1 MDQIGSHITCSHH
14 SPPICHHGV
23 HTRGD
28 ALGFCVC
35 TPHGTKVQGFAL
47 GICPLETWSV
57 VWSAQLAGANQL
69 HAQTPSGSEAVSTTQ
84 CIPRLEGSVFVGK
97 SLLDLWACYSNCS
110 DREQSGCEGSCACLC
125 AIVTQITQI
134 RTYDCVR
141 IAMRWYLQ
149 SGTEEAE
156 RMSGSG
162 LSTVA
167 PSLSLNIMFACSHL
181 VYVFIVIQTFR
192 STCDNGADWHG
203 SSWTL
208 NGADDCCHMV
218 LSV

>member
-1 MDQIGSHITCSHH
+1 
-14 SPPICHHGV
+14 
-23 HTRGD
+23 
-28 ALGFCVC
+28 
-35 TPHGTKVQGFAL
+35 
-47 GICPLETWSV
+47 
-57 VWSAQLAGANQL
+57 
-69 HAQTPSGSEAVSTTQ
+69 
-84 CIPRLEGSVFVGK
+84 
-97 SLLDLWACYSNCS
+97 
-110 DREQSGCEGSCACLC
+110 
-125 AIVTQITQI
+125 
-134 RTYDCVR
+134 
-141 IAMRWYLQ
+141 MRWYLQ

-167 PSLSLNIMFACSHL
+167 PSLSLNVMFAFSHL
-181 VYVFIVIQTFR
+181 VYVLIVIQTFR

>member
-1 MDQIGSHITCSHH
+1 M
-14 SPPICHHGV
+14 
-23 HTRGD
+23 
-28 ALGFCVC
+28 
-35 TPHGTKVQGFAL
+35 

-57 VWSAQLAGANQL
+57 VWSVQLAGANQL
-69 HAQTPSGSEAVSTTQ
+69 HAQTPFGSEAVSTTQ

-97 SLLDLWACYSNCS
+97 SLLDVWSCYSNCS
-110 DREQSGCEGSCACLC
+110 DREQSGCAGTCACLC

-149 SGTEEAE
+149 SGTEEAG

-167 PSLSLNIMFACSHL
+167 PSLSLNIMLAFRHL
-181 VYVFIVIQTFR
+181 FHVFIVIQTFR
-192 STCDNGADWHG
+192 STCDNEADRHG

-218 LSV
+218 LSFKTAERRSDGL

>member
-1 MDQIGSHITCSHH
+1 MWSAVASNLFLPTHPH
-14 SPPICHHGV
+14 P
-23 HTRGD
+23 
-28 ALGFCVC
+28 LGRRLWAVPSCVVYC
-35 TPHGTKVQGFAL
+35 YPR

-69 HAQTPSGSEAVSTTQ
+69 HAQTPFGSEAVSTTQ

-110 DREQSGCEGSCACLC
+110 DREQSGCAGTCACLC

-167 PSLSLNIMFACSHL
+167 PSLSLNIMFAFSHL
-181 VYVFIVIQTFR
+181 VYVLI
-192 STCDNGADWHG
+192 CDSNV
-203 SSWTL
+203 SQY
-208 NGADDCCHMV
+208 V
-218 LSV
+218 